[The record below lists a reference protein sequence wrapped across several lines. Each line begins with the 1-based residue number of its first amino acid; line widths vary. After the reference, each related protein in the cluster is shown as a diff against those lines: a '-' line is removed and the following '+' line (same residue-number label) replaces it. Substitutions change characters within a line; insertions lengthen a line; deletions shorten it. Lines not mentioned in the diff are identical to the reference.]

1 MTSFVQY
8 WCKGGFAMKTLFEEL
23 GGTYTQQGDY
33 LLPDIKLP
41 EQPEY
46 EIGVWGQRRRRFLK
60 EHHRVLYYN
69 MMTKCTLYPH
79 LAEVDQQAQ
88 DMFFRLVDEMAKREG
103 ITEQLKA
110 ADQME
115 WVRRMNN
122 IQNRATEIVDAEL
135 IYQGAKQ

>member
-1 MTSFVQY
+1 
-8 WCKGGFAMKTLFEEL
+8 MKQTLFEQN

-46 EIGVWGQRRRRFLK
+46 DIGVWGQRRRRYLK

-79 LAEVDQQAQ
+79 LAEVEQQAQ
-88 DMFFRLVDEMAKREG
+88 EMFFRLVDEMAKREG

-122 IQNRATEIVDAEL
+122 IRSRATEVVNTKIMFN
-135 IYQGAKQ
+135 

>member
-1 MTSFVQY
+1 
-8 WCKGGFAMKTLFEEL
+8 MKTLFEEL

-41 EQPEY
+41 ERPEY
-46 EIGVWGQRRRRFLK
+46 ESGVWGQRRRRYLK
-60 EHHRVLYYN
+60 EHHRILYYN

-88 DMFFRLVDEMAKREG
+88 DMFFRLVDEMANHEG

-110 ADQME
+110 TNQIE
-115 WVRRMNN
+115 WVWRMNN
-122 IQNRATEIVDAEL
+122 IQNHATEIVYDEF
-135 IYQGAKQ
+135 IYS

>member
-1 MTSFVQY
+1 
-8 WCKGGFAMKTLFEEL
+8 MKTLFEEL

-33 LLPDIKLP
+33 YLPDIKLP

-46 EIGVWGQRRRRFLK
+46 EIGIWGQRRRRFLK

-69 MMTKCTLYPH
+69 MMTKCTLYKH
-79 LAEVDQQAQ
+79 LAEVDQRAQ
-88 DMFFRLVDEMAKREG
+88 DMFLRLVDETAKREE

-110 ADQME
+110 ADPIE

-122 IQNRATEIVDAEL
+122 IQNRATEIVNAEL
-135 IYQGAKQ
+135 IYEGAKQ

>member
-1 MTSFVQY
+1 
-8 WCKGGFAMKTLFEEL
+8 MKTLFEEL

-88 DMFFRLVDEMAKREG
+88 NLFLRLVDEMAKREG

>member
-1 MTSFVQY
+1 
-8 WCKGGFAMKTLFEEL
+8 MKTLFEEL
-23 GGTYTQQGDY
+23 GGSYTQQGDY

-46 EIGVWGQRRRRFLK
+46 EIGVWGQRRRRYLK

-69 MMTKCTLYPH
+69 MMTQCTHYPH
-79 LAEVDQQAQ
+79 LVEVDQQAQ

-110 ADQME
+110 VEQME
-115 WVRRMNN
+115 WVRKMNN
-122 IQNRATEIVDAEL
+122 ICVRANEIIRCEL
-135 IYQGAKQ
+135 IEH